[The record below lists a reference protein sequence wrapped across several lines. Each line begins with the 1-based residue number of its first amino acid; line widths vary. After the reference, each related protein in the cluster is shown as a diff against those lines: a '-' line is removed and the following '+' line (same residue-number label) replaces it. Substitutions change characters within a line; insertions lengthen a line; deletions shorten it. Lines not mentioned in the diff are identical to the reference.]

1 MKKGRVGHAV
11 RYILSGKGFLGM
23 KLVISHGP
31 FGARAP
37 ISAGLRPHVLP
48 LVSGMWLLAAM
59 ISACSGDSQVGRPSV
74 VAMTDTTPPYYQA
87 GQTTIYEVQVPVQMP
102 MRAPDSTEAGRLGP
116 APSYLASFGASTA
129 PWIKVDDVQTTIRF
143 TLTNLDDA
151 KHSFELLIDPWNPYV
166 KYKPGIQIVNA
177 DTTEPDL
184 SGYDRFYILDK
195 KQRLVG
201 TIVPDDTRELA
212 MDLATVMNISVLDP
226 GDPDGNGLFNH
237 TFNIQNRSNDPNDLL
252 IAKYVPQSTDV
263 PAMTGFDLGLRSSE
277 PMNIAVEVT
286 VDVQDIAGKKVM
298 PADGTVNADNQP
310 LPAAGATLAPPKVV
324 PMP

>member
-1 MKKGRVGHAV
+1 
-11 RYILSGKGFLGM
+11 
-23 KLVISHGP
+23 
-31 FGARAP
+31 
-37 ISAGLRPHVLP
+37 VLP

-102 MRAPDSTEAGRLGP
+102 MRAPDSTEASRLGP
-116 APSYLASFGASTA
+116 APSYLAAFGATTA

-252 IAKYVPQSTDV
+252 IAKYIPQSTDV

-286 VDVQDIAGKKVM
+286 VDVQDIVGKKVM

-310 LPAAGATLAPPKVV
+310 LPVAGATLAPPKVV
-324 PMP
+324 PTP